1 MPPGGG
7 RPRAAVPLAIAAL
20 TTVVGAALG
29 TTPAAA
35 AADPEPDRLAPRRS
49 TQEAP
54 VELPGAVARFWAA
67 YAGRGDVRKSAAIVD
82 ALLRS
87 EGSSADP
94 VRRAVRV
101 LVAHAT
107 GDQRRAWC
115 ERLLLLGA
123 QVPPRHAVFVAAAL
137 TASDRAFGLVKPA
150 PVSTAPAAYA
160 DNVPARMADGDTAT
174 FYWSDGAPRPGAQFV
189 LDLGRVRPVEEV
201 AVAMGT
207 SARPKDFLRSGVL
220 EGSVDGVDWVTV
232 RQLPGRATVT
242 ATLGPDP
249 RDVRY
254 LRLRATAGQRH
265 WLAVREV
272 SVLPGPTDVTTD
284 GDPGTGYRVTGEPL
298 VVNLGT
304 AQAVD
309 RVVVLADTGT
319 RPGAPIQV
327 RDPSGT
333 WRTVGR
339 IAGQYTDVAA
349 HGLVGE
355 QVRVRFG
362 PDSTGTSVREIVV
375 RPAR

>member
-1 MPPGGG
+1 M
-7 RPRAAVPLAIAAL
+7 PLAIAAL

-29 TTPAAA
+29 ATPVPAS
-35 AADPEPDRLAPRRS
+35 ADPEPDRMAPRRS
-49 TQEAP
+49 AREAP
-54 VELPGAVARFWAA
+54 AELPGAVARFWAA
-67 YAGRGDVRKSAAIVD
+67 YAGRGDIRKSAAIVD
-82 ALLRS
+82 ALLRV
-87 EGSSADP
+87 EGPPADP

-101 LVAHAT
+101 LVAHAV

-115 ERLLLLGA
+115 ERLLLLGVP
-123 QVPPRHAVFVAAAL
+123 VPPRHAAFVAAAL
-137 TASDRAFGLVKPA
+137 TASDRAFGLAKPE
-150 PVSTAPAAYA
+150 PVSTAPTAAYA
-160 DNVPARMADGDTAT
+160 DHVPARMADGDTAT
-174 FYWSDGAPRPGAQFV
+174 FYWSGGAPRPGTQFV
-189 LDLGRVRPVEEV
+189 LDLGRVRPVEGV

-207 SARPKDFLRSGVL
+207 SSRPKDFLRAGVL

-272 SVLPGPTDVTTD
+272 SVLPGPTDVATD
-284 GDPGTGYRVTGEPL
+284 GDATTAYRVTGEPL
-298 VVNLGT
+298 VVNLGA
-304 AQAVD
+304 AQPVE
-309 RVVVLADTGT
+309 RIVVLADAGT
-319 RPGAPIQV
+319 RPGTPIQV
-327 RDPSGT
+327 RDPAGT

-349 HGLVGE
+349 RGLVAE
-355 QVRVRFG
+355 QVRVQFG
-362 PDSTGTSVREIVV
+362 ADSTGTAVREIVV